1 MSWRHV
7 WLGYIHPI
15 PVPYQ
20 LTWPASFPLSTLN
33 KYIAHIYTYPGIEW
47 GFSVPQA
54 AGTTSISFSY
64 QLYDRDQG
72 ERDMPTVYKAGGGV
86 T

>member
-72 ERDMPTVYKAGGGV
+72 EICPTVYKLAAV
-86 T
+86 